1 MSASPPPSEPRN
13 QGEVEAAAA
22 RPVGTPP
29 IVVIVSGLSGSGKS
43 VALKT
48 FEDLDYYCVDNL
60 PVELL
65 PSFVRSLM
73 RDDVLPQRVAV
84 GIDVRNRHSDL
95 SRLAQWRAAVT
106 ELGIGA
112 TLLFFDAS
120 DEVLLRRYSDTR
132 RRHPL
137 AHIGLS
143 LPESIA
149 REREITAPLRS
160 EADAVIDTSALN
172 VHQLRRRIIA
182 ELAFNSST
190 TLSLLFES
198 FAYKRGVPGDAD
210 FVFDAR
216 VLPNPHWN
224 PALRPLSGRDAGV
237 RAYLDA
243 QPEVSE
249 YVGQVSSFLDTWL
262 PRLRGETRSY
272 VTVAFG
278 CTGGKHRS
286 VYLAERLAE
295 HARGQGWDEVATFHR
310 ELD

>member
-1 MSASPPPSEPRN
+1 MNSHAASGPASPT
-13 QGEVEAAAA
+13 V
-22 RPVGTPP
+22 
-29 IVVIVSGLSGSGKS
+29 IIVSGLSGSGKS

-73 RDDVLPQRVAV
+73 RDDTLRQKIAV

-95 SRLAQWRAAVT
+95 SRLAQWRSALS
-106 ELGIGA
+106 ELGLEA

-120 DEVLLRRYSDTR
+120 DDVLLRRYSDTR
-132 RRHPL
+132 RKHPL
-137 AHIGLS
+137 AHFGLS

-149 REREITAPLRS
+149 REREITEPLRI
-160 EADAVIDTSALN
+160 EADVTIDTSGLN
-172 VHQLRRRIIA
+172 VHQLRRRLIA
-182 ELAFNSST
+182 DFALNNSP

-198 FAYKRGVPGDAD
+198 FAYRHGVPADAD

-224 PALRPLSGRDAGV
+224 ELLRPLSGRDGEV
-237 RAYLDA
+237 RDYLDA
-243 QPEVSE
+243 QPEVGE
-249 YVGQVSSFLDTWL
+249 YVGQVSAFLDSWL

-286 VYLAERLAE
+286 VYLAERLAS
-295 HARGQGWDEVATFHR
+295 HARAQGWDEVATFHR
-310 ELD
+310 ELA

>member
-1 MSASPPPSEPRN
+1 MSGKPTDVESHD
-13 QGEVEAAAA
+13 QGEEGSAETRSAGSL
-22 RPVGTPP
+22 PT
-29 IVVIVSGLSGSGKS
+29 VVIVSGLSGSGKS

-73 RDDVLPQRVAV
+73 RDDVLPQKVAV

-95 SRLAQWRAAVT
+95 SKLGQWRAAVT
-106 ELGIGA
+106 ELGLNA

-137 AHIGLS
+137 AHFGLS
-143 LPESIA
+143 LPESIS

-160 EADAVIDTSALN
+160 EADVVIDTSALN

-182 ELAFNSST
+182 ELAFNNSM

-237 RAYLDA
+237 RDYLDA
-243 QPEVSE
+243 QPEVRE

-272 VTVAFG
+272 VTIAFG

-295 HARGQGWDEVATFHR
+295 HARGQGWEEVATFHR

>member
-1 MSASPPPSEPRN
+1 MS
-13 QGEVEAAAA
+13 
-22 RPVGTPP
+22 GTTAEENGTETRGPLP
-29 IVVIVSGLSGSGKS
+29 TVVIVSGLSGSGKS

-73 RDDVLPQRVAV
+73 RDDVLPQKIAV

-95 SRLAQWRAAVT
+95 SKLAQWRSAVT
-106 ELGIGA
+106 ELGFGA
-112 TLLFFDAS
+112 TLMFFDAN

-132 RRHPL
+132 RKHPL
-137 AHIGLS
+137 AHFGLS
-143 LPESIA
+143 LPESIS

-160 EADAVIDTSALN
+160 EADVVIDTSALN

-182 ELAFNSST
+182 EFAFSNSSS
-190 TLSLLFES
+190 LSLLFES
-198 FAYKRGVPGDAD
+198 FAYKRGVPADAD

-237 RAYLDA
+237 RDYLGA

-272 VTVAFG
+272 VTIAFG

-295 HARGQGWDEVATFHR
+295 HARSQGWEEVATFHR